1 MTEIRHLNDASIE
14 QWAATAMPGSRVI
27 YHTGKVAQGWT
38 CRRAMDLC
46 VAGVVTLV
54 QKRAD
59 LPHEFHYIAVKLRGK
74 SK

>member
-1 MTEIRHLNDASIE
+1 MTEIRRLKDASLE
-14 QWAATAMPGSRVI
+14 LWAKSAMPGSRVI
-27 YHTGKVAQGWT
+27 YHTGKVAEGWA

-59 LPHEFHYIAVKLRGK
+59 APHEFHYIAVKLTGR